1 MAREIRS
8 VGGPGFM
15 SKKLLHITVRGK
27 GKTWGFEFY
36 GDPRYLDEWRADGLD
51 IVEVVNTVPMW
62 VVDLGLTR
70 AWCFAQDVFSF
81 RNPWRS

>member
-1 MAREIRS
+1 MARRILS
-8 VGGPGFM
+8 IGGPELLRR
-15 SKKLLHITVRGK
+15 KLLHITVRGK
-27 GKTWGFEFY
+27 DKTWGFEFY
-36 GDPRYLDEWRADGLD
+36 GYPRYLDEWRADGLD

-70 AWCFAQDVFSF
+70 ARCFAQDVFNF